1 MADREPNFSRMS
13 RKKGKK
19 DKLLN
24 ILIGVVILL
33 ILIVG
38 ITYIA
43 GNGKDEAKDE
53 KQTENAPK
61 EPIVIEDP
69 DEEDAEETPDEKES
83 AEENDSD
90 TGSETDTDTDESGQ
104 IIIETDPD
112 KNDSSNDS
120 ITVTPSDDSEI
131 KETVVDADWKP
142 IGTSQTGQHVSKY
155 DGESDD
161 WNEKKQAIAYATGL
175 SEDQLI
181 YWRIQNG
188 GSPQKAEG
196 IVSSKDKSEK
206 YKVHLEWVDGEG
218 WKPVKMDVLNTLE
231 TK

>member
-1 MADREPNFSRMS
+1 MADREPSFSRMS

-38 ITYIA
+38 VTYIA
-43 GNGKDEAKDE
+43 GNGKDEAKE
-53 KQTENAPK
+53 ESQTENAPK
-61 EPIVIEDP
+61 EPIVIEEPNDEVAK
-69 DEEDAEETPDEKES
+69 DKEEDAPEKES
-83 AEENDSD
+83 ADEN
-90 TGSETDTDTDESGQ
+90 EMDEHVEGQ
-104 IIIETDPD
+104 IVNENNPD
-112 KNDSSNDS
+112 KLEDNDGDSVTVAPSSDNN
-120 ITVTPSDDSEI
+120 V
-131 KETVVDADWKP
+131 KETVIDSDWKP
-142 IGTSQTGQHVSKY
+142 VGTSQTGEHVSKY

-175 SEDQLI
+175 SEDQMI
-181 YWRIQNG
+181 FWRIQNG
-188 GSPQKAEG
+188 GGPQKSEG

-206 YKVHLEWVDGEG
+206 YKVYLEWVDGEG